1 MVTSL
6 RMRPDRIIVGEVR
19 TKRQA
24 EVLFEAIHT
33 GHSVYTTLH
42 ADNAEQAY
50 IRMVEAPISIP
61 VSQLEGL
68 HLIVIMFRDRRSGVR
83 KLLQVAEIM
92 PIPGDVGE
100 RTIKINLL
108 YRWTPKNDKWEK
120 LDDSER
126 VINDTAMHTGMTED
140 EINKDLKEKEEV
152 LSWMVKKE
160 ILDIN
165 SFGKVIDEYYKDPK
179 RVVSIARKNDSPG
192 VLL

>member
-1 MVTSL
+1 
-6 RMRPDRIIVGEVR
+6 
-19 TKRQA
+19 
-24 EVLFEAIHT
+24 
-33 GHSVYTTLH
+33 
-42 ADNAEQAY
+42 
-50 IRMVEAPISIP
+50 
-61 VSQLEGL
+61 
-68 HLIVIMFRDRRSGVR
+68 

-126 VINDTAMHTGMTED
+126 VINDIAMHTGMTEE

-152 LSWMVKKE
+152 LTWMVKKE
-160 ILDIN
+160 VLNIN
-165 SFGKVIDEYYKDPK
+165 AFGKVIDEYYRDPK
-179 RVVSIARKNDSPG
+179 RVIGLARKNDSPG